1 MKEDL
6 TQVPGVGPVTAQKL
20 ADAGIL
26 DVSELAMLSDK
37 KVVQCTGFPL
47 SRATAIRQNA
57 LEVLKSQAGAVDSED
72 AVPSGVESKDKSS
85 PKRKADRK
93 AKKGKKS
100 KRKDKK
106 RKKKDNKGKKKGK
119 DKKKKGK
126 KSRK

>member
-1 MKEDL
+1 MTEDL

-26 DVSELAMLSDK
+26 TVSELAMLSDR

-57 LEVLKSQAGAVDSED
+57 LEVLQSQSGSVDIEEAVL
-72 AVPSGVESKDKSS
+72 SGGESKGEASS
-85 PKRKADRK
+85 RRKADK
-93 AKKGKKS
+93 KGAKGKKD
-100 KRKDKK
+100 KKNKKDKK
-106 RKKKDNKGKKKGK
+106 SKKG
-119 DKKKKGK
+119 KKKKGK